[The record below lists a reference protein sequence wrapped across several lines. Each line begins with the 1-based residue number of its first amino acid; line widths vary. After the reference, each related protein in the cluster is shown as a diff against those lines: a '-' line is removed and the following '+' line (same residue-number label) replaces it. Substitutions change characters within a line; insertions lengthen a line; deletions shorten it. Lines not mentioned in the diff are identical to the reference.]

1 MGTHV
6 GAVEASCNVQQSV
19 VHADRVIAPRR
30 PHARHFF
37 PYASSCIPFLHSGQH
52 LKTCVQQPVSRCSVS
67 VSVSCNASVQ
77 RECAQLCARHLR
89 AKHFGKLLEEECGL
103 GLLEEDCGLGLLE
116 RLWFRAW
123 EEDCRALGAHTKLAA
138 SVCVCAYGMHAV
150 CACTWKRESSK
161 TSNHADCQRRAAT
174 SLLAQRR
181 RAPRG
186 GAAAGGPAA
195 NPPKHAA

>member
-1 MGTHV
+1 MRATSFHTPAAASHFSTV
-6 GAVEASCNVQQSV
+6 GSTS
-19 VHADRVIAPRR
+19 R
-30 PHARHFF
+30 P
-37 PYASSCIPFLHSGQH
+37 
-52 LKTCVQQPVSRCSVS
+52 VWNSRFRVS

-161 TSNHADCQRRAAT
+161 TSNHADCQRSAVT
-174 SLLAQRR
+174 SLLARR
-181 RAPRG
+181 RRPPRRRRRLRRRDVTL
-186 GAAAGGPAA
+186 
-195 NPPKHAA
+195 

>member
-1 MGTHV
+1 M
-6 GAVEASCNVQQSV
+6 
-19 VHADRVIAPRR
+19 
-30 PHARHFF
+30 
-37 PYASSCIPFLHSGQH
+37 
-52 LKTCVQQPVSRCSVS
+52 
-67 VSVSCNASVQ
+67 Q

-161 TSNHADCQRRAAT
+161 TSNHADCQRSAVT
-174 SLLAQRR
+174 SLLARR
-181 RAPRG
+181 RRPPRRRRRLRRRDVTLLKRYVTPFRVSVVVRRTTRTTTLTRKGFG
-186 GAAAGGPAA
+186 GFAAEPPAAAPAPPAA
-195 NPPKHAA
+195 VGLGAVGLGHSRGVFWRIRT

>member
-1 MGTHV
+1 MRATSFHTPAAASHFSTV
-6 GAVEASCNVQQSV
+6 GSTSRPVCNSRFRVSV
-19 VHADRVIAPRR
+19 
-30 PHARHFF
+30 
-37 PYASSCIPFLHSGQH
+37 
-52 LKTCVQQPVSRCSVS
+52 SVS

-89 AKHFGKLLEEECGL
+89 AKQAARG
-103 GLLEEDCGLGLLE
+103 

-161 TSNHADCQRRAAT
+161 TSNHADCQRSAVT
-174 SLLAQRR
+174 NLLARR
-181 RAPRG
+181 RRPPRRRRRLRRRDVTL
-186 GAAAGGPAA
+186 
-195 NPPKHAA
+195 